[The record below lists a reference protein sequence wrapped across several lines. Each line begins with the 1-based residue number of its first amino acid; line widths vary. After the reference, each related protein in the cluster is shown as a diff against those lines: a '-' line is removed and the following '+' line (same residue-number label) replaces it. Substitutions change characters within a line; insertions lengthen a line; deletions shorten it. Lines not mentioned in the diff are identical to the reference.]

1 MGTDELFGDVFW
13 VFQGLLAKKQQAE
26 VGLELLF
33 DDFSGGVSVLFG
45 KTDGRSVGNSMSIRK
60 RTISVA
66 KQIRMGI

>member
-1 MGTDELFGDVFW
+1 
-13 VFQGLLAKKQQAE
+13 LAKKQQAE

-60 RTISVA
+60 RIISVA